1 MTDLKENAQEFLNA
15 SQKLGKSLFSE
26 GQKLFDKHVKP
37 KVNDVTDQI
46 KRRQTLDKLNKE
58 KTPVEQDKSKRKYHR
73 GN

>member
-1 MTDLKENAQEFLNA
+1 MTDLKENAKDFLTA
-15 SQKLGKSLFSE
+15 SQKLGKALFSE
-26 GQKLFDKHVKP
+26 GQKLVDKHVKP
-37 KVNDVTDQI
+37 KVDDVTDQI

>member
-15 SQKLGKSLFSE
+15 SQKLSKSLVSE
-26 GQKLFDKHVKP
+26 GQKLFDKHIKP
-37 KVNDVTDQI
+37 KIDDITDQV

>member
-1 MTDLKENAQEFLNA
+1 MTDLKENTKEFLNA

-37 KVNDVTDQI
+37 KVDDVTDQI

-58 KTPVEQDKSKRKYHR
+58 KNTCWARQIQTKISSR
-73 GN
+73 

>member
-1 MTDLKENAQEFLNA
+1 MTDLKENAREFLNA
-15 SQKLGKSLFSE
+15 SQKLSKSLISE

-37 KVNDVTDQI
+37 KVDDVTDQI